1 MAYPKKQDYR
11 FVDGPVDHVVV
22 FGDSLSDIGRKWSQP
37 MGMVAGLLPECLPGE
52 SRLSPS
58 MRMLA
63 VSATGRFSD
72 SKNWTDYMFED
83 TAGQSLISPT
93 REATIAASGEYH
105 RLSSRWINPA
115 GGSRFRY
122 ANYAVG
128 GAVGWKAVNVD
139 KKAGLT
145 TFSDQVKEFERDLR
159 GISMAGGGRW
169 LFIVMFGANDIYTDV
184 KTTNRSKEIANG
196 IIKQC
201 EKVSELVGETIAD
214 FVVTGVA
221 RPQQSVF
228 YSAQLAGK
236 SMAVQQAE
244 GQVKASK
251 FLYEGRKNTGS
262 AVRNNKQDRFQ
273 LTEAEKIL
281 QQAEKEK
288 KEFNDLCNS
297 LNDQAVVLNQA
308 VFAACVGKGWH
319 YFSMREA
326 MLALQEAAPSLNINA
341 RLAQTPAH
349 FGMTSHKKGN
359 IHFSNP
365 EDTRLDVSGVHAL
378 FTADQK
384 HPTSRGYKALWTRM
398 QELLEKEGLAFGI
411 LAGPQEA
418 RRDLLNADAKWQRDS
433 EVHTCQ
439 KCDVKFGVFTRKHHC
454 RQCGR
459 IFCNNCTKKR
469 AVLEFPLKEGSG
481 VRGYSDYR
489 GEKFRVCD
497 ECYGELQMPGLQG
510 R

>member
-1 MAYPKKQDYR
+1 MAHPKKQDWR
-11 FVDGPVDHVVV
+11 FVDGAVDHVVV

-37 MGMVAGLLPECLPGE
+37 MGMVAGLLPESLPGE
-52 SRLSPS
+52 SLLLPS

-128 GAVGWKAVNVD
+128 GAVGWKASAIG
-139 KKAGLT
+139 KKIGLT
-145 TFSDQVKEFERDLR
+145 TFSDQVKEFEEDLR
-159 GISMAGGGRW
+159 GISMAGSGRW

-184 KTTNRSKEIANG
+184 KKTNRSKEIATG
-196 IIKQC
+196 IIEQC
-201 EKVSELVGETIAD
+201 EKVSELVGDTIAD

-228 YSAQLAGK
+228 FSAQLAGK

-244 GQVKASK
+244 GFVKASK
-251 FLYEGRKNTGS
+251 SRS
-262 AVRNNKQDRFQ
+262 AVRNNKDSAVRNNTQDLFVQ
-273 LTEAEKIL
+273 AEAEKML
-281 QQAEKEK
+281 RQAEKQK
-288 KEFNDLCNS
+288 KEFNDLCNR

-308 VFAACVGKGWH
+308 VLAACVGKGWH

-326 MLALQEAAPSLNINA
+326 MLALQEDAPSLNINA

-384 HPTSRGYKALWTRM
+384 HPTSRGYQALWERMSALLKTEQLMFGNLAPKPAFAPGTR
-398 QELLEKEGLAFGI
+398 
-411 LAGPQEA
+411 
-418 RRDLLNADAKWQRDS
+418 DAEWQRDS

-439 KCDVKFGVFTRKHHC
+439 KCHVKFGIFTRKHHC

-469 AVLEFPLKEGSG
+469 AVLEHPLVEGLG
-481 VRGYSDYR
+481 HRGSSSYR

-497 ECYGELQMPGLQG
+497 ECYGEL
-510 R
+510 